1 MKLLIDI
8 GNTRL
13 KWALWSDGRRAMG
26 GVFAHRETT
35 LEAGLG
41 NNWTALPTPRSIH
54 IASVVGSDF
63 EAALSALI
71 TTHFSQVPQFVR
83 SPASALGITNAYREP
98 QRLGVDR
105 FLALAALHDAAPR
118 AQVLVSC
125 GTALTLDAIDASG
138 RHLGG
143 LIAPSPT
150 LMRSA
155 LASATARI
163 GDVEGE
169 LVEIA
174 SNTADAVT
182 SGSILAAVAL
192 IERFRAETAARV
204 GTDVSLSCDGGGVDE
219 WLHLLP
225 HAARGRDLV
234 LRGLALWADANVDS
248 R

>member
-1 MKLLIDI
+1 MRLLIDI

-13 KWALWSDGRRAMG
+13 KWALWRDGRRAMG

-35 LEAGLG
+35 LEAGLT
-41 NNWTALPTPRSIH
+41 NNWTALPTPHSIH
-54 IASVVGSDF
+54 VASVVGGELES
-63 EAALSALI
+63 ALSALI
-71 TTHFSQVPQFVR
+71 NEHFSETPQFVR

-105 FLALAALHDAAPR
+105 FLALAALHAASPR

-143 LIAPSPT
+143 LIVPSPT

-155 LASATARI
+155 LGAATARI
-163 GDVEGE
+163 GDVHGE
-169 LVEIA
+169 IVEIA
-174 SNTADAVT
+174 NNTADAVT

-204 GTDVSLSCDGGGVDE
+204 GSAVALICDGGGVDE

-225 HAARGRDLV
+225 HAERGRDLV
-234 LRGLALWADANVDS
+234 LRGLARWAEADLDS